1 MVMNFNLVGINKK
14 FGLILYGLEIV
25 YRLLDYIV
33 MCFLYFIFI
42 LNFVILKDVFNI
54 NIYVLNIILMFMF
67 YELVIYL

>member
-42 LNFVILKDVFNI
+42 LNLLILKDVFNI
-54 NIYVLNIILMFMF
+54 NIYVLNIILVFGF

>member
-42 LNFVILKDVFNI
+42 LYFVILKDVF
-54 NIYVLNIILMFMF
+54 Y
-67 YELVIYL
+67 IYLCIKYKFNVCVL